1 MKRYTKNRVCAA
13 CLLVAD
19 SEPGARLIY
28 PAKAYLGATDSLI
41 TLSLAQPA
49 PEAGSTERLGL
60 DLLEDTTCILVQR
73 IINVILEVAR
83 RTDEPLSQNLSVYL
97 SSRLKHNYVYMSNL
111 FSEKLGI
118 TIEKFYI
125 FHKIERVK
133 ELLILD
139 ECNLTEIAFTLHY
152 SSPAHLSNQFKKV
165 TGLTPSRFRKESERK
180 KPFQQNS

>member
-1 MKRYTKNRVCAA
+1 
-13 CLLVAD
+13 LVAD
-19 SEPGARLIY
+19 GQPGSRLIY
-28 PAKAYLGATDSLI
+28 PAKADLGAADGSNALA
-41 TLSLAQPA
+41 LAQPVQDGGA
-49 PEAGSTERLGL
+49 TERLGL
-60 DLLEDTTCILVQR
+60 ELLEDTTCILVQR
-73 IINVILEVAR
+73 IINAILEVAR
-83 RTDEPLSQNLSVYL
+83 RSDEPLSQNLSVYL

-111 FSEKLGI
+111 FSEKLGT